1 MERNNVLKKRNLFIC
16 QTPFQCIVALVL
28 KREYFSDEESDIL
41 LTSSINNF
49 KIVGENINKVRV
61 FEEVLY
67 ADTKMVESK
76 FKYALATFSPVYYM
90 KKMKLNLKNRYTHIF
105 SNSLY
110 GDLENAIYFFNE
122 HAKVSMFDEGY
133 STYTSDFLNAIEKF
147 SLIHKLTRIVSKF
160 LYKRRYVDE
169 NINDIYL
176 FDPELCVVDMPF
188 PIKKILKNNRV
199 LAEDIIEK
207 IRIIFKTN
215 DAIEEYKTSAIFF
228 EECFAE
234 DFGNNGDLEIIEMI
248 ASLVKKENLT
258 IKLHPRDKTNR
269 FEKRHYK
276 TNKSYFV
283 PWEAIVLTMNNKPKL
298 LFSFSS
304 GAVLNYKFLCNQKN
318 KTILLYKLIPN
329 DFIKMPEERLKW
341 FELFIKKYG
350 TEIYAP
356 ETQEELV
363 EIIKGCI

>member
-1 MERNNVLKKRNLFIC
+1 MKRNNILKKNLFIC
-16 QTPFQCIVALVL
+16 KTPFQCIVALVL
-28 KREYFSDEESDIL
+28 KNEYFLNEENDIL

-49 KIVGENINKVRV
+49 KILGENINKANV
-61 FEEVLY
+61 FKKVLY
-67 ADTKMVESK
+67 ADVKKVEPK
-76 FKYALATFSPVYYM
+76 FKYALATLSPGYYM
-90 KKMKLNLKNRYTHIF
+90 KKINLDVKNKYTHIF

-122 HAKVSMFDEGY
+122 DAEISMFDEGY

-147 SLIHKLTRIVSKF
+147 SFMHKLTRKLSGF
-160 LYKRRYVDE
+160 FYKRRYIDE
-169 NINDIYL
+169 NVKNIYL

-188 PIKKILKNNRV
+188 SIKKILKNSRQ
-199 LAEDIIEK
+199 LTEDITEK
-207 IRIIFKTN
+207 IRLIFQTN
-215 DAIEEYKTSAIFF
+215 DAIKEYKTPVVFF

-234 DFGNNGDLEIIEMI
+234 DFGNNGDLEIVEMI

-269 FEKRHYK
+269 FEKRNYK

-283 PWEAIVLTMNNKPKL
+283 PWEAIVLTMRNKPKL

-341 FELFIKKYG
+341 FDLFVKKYG
-350 TEIYAP
+350 KEIYAP
-356 ETQEELV
+356 ETQEELE
-363 EIIKGCI
+363 EIVKGCI